1 MVKPKAR
8 FGKLHFVKW
17 DNGEEGGIW
26 MECSIGQR
34 YIDGSY
40 DVTTHIGDR
49 GNYLASEIS
58 RLGITSEV
66 GDIVISYFDEDSSYA
81 VKGKHTKG
89 DEYGRIFVE
98 FGNGKEDWIEAG
110 KVHKLVTL

>member
-1 MVKPKAR
+1 
-8 FGKLHFVKW
+8 
-17 DNGEEGGIW
+17 

-58 RLGITSEV
+58 RLGIKSEV
-66 GDIVISYFDEDSSYA
+66 GNTVISYFDEESSYA
-81 VKGKHTKG
+81 MKGKHTKNDG
-89 DEYGRIFVE
+89 DGRIFVE
-98 FGNGKEDWIEAG
+98 FENDQEDWIEASR
-110 KVHKLVTL
+110 VHKLETL

>member
-1 MVKPKAR
+1 
-8 FGKLHFVKW
+8 
-17 DNGEEGGIW
+17 

-58 RLGITSEV
+58 RLGIKSEV
-66 GDIVISYFDEDSSYA
+66 GNIVISYFEEESSYA
-81 VKGKHTKG
+81 LKGKHTKNDG
-89 DEYGRIFVE
+89 DGKIFVE
-98 FGNGKEDWIEAG
+98 FENGKENWIVAG
-110 KVHKLVTL
+110 NVHKLVTL